1 LRQILHDHLE
11 VHGDAR
17 SERFELHRIP
27 RATGVIVL
35 GSMLWFVKIFPPKK
49 LPKYWRFLL
58 NLLLVFLQKYD
69 HNIGF

>member
-35 GSMLWFVKIFPPKK
+35 GSML
-49 LPKYWRFLL
+49 
-58 NLLLVFLQKYD
+58 
-69 HNIGF
+69 